1 MTTGQI
7 IILSIAGIL
16 AVAGFI
22 GNGVSKT
29 EEVRFLWSTLLFFS
43 TAIFA
48 LVAITTAAER
58 ESLLKKV
65 KGKCPEYEKIEV
77 YKLKETK

>member
-7 IILSIAGIL
+7 IVILCLALSAILSFAGIMFSEENNVKT
-16 AVAGFI
+16 AWGFVMLFI
-22 GNGVSKT
+22 TFLLIVIVFLLISGNDK
-29 EEVRFLWSTLLFFS
+29 L
-43 TAIFA
+43 I
-48 LVAITTAAER
+48 
-58 ESLLKKV
+58 KQV